1 MPALQVLPMKNK
13 HHASNMS
20 QPQLCWAVDLPVSD
34 YREIHRLQLDM
45 VAARYSGDLDRDAI
59 FILEHEPVFTLGRNG
74 KRHHLIVDT
83 NLSSEKEIPVIRIER
98 GGEITYH
105 GPGQVVGYPII
116 NLKSAGLSVKGYVT
130 ALEEIMIRTAKDFG
144 ITARRKTI
152 NPGVW
157 VAERKLGSVG
167 VAVRHGITFHGFA
180 LNINPDLAPFSRIN
194 PCGLEG
200 VEMTSFEKEGAANVS
215 TSAVRKQIWH
225 HLAEQIH
232 CQLDYIGLSDLPLGQ
247 SDLPVGLSAKQQSIS
262 RPDNLSTA
270 DKGRQ
275 TIRLTAQSPTSP
287 PTNGRTGKPNWL
299 RRRLPSG
306 PEHEKVRNL
315 IHEKGLHTV
324 CQQAKCPNQF
334 ECFSQQTAT
343 FLILGD
349 RCTRNCGFC
358 NVPPGPDQPPNPKEP
373 QNVAEAARK
382 MKLTYVVITSVTRDD
397 LPDGGAAHFADTIH
411 DVREAIEGVQVEVL
425 IPDFQGDEN
434 ALNTVLAA
442 GPDVLNHNVE
452 TVRRLY
458 PLVRPQAD
466 YRQSLTLL
474 RRVSN
479 HHSAIPAKSGIM
491 LGLGETD
498 AEIKRCLED
507 ILDTGC
513 HILTIGQY
521 LQPTR
526 NHLPV
531 TRFVPPQEFDDWRST
546 AIKLGFGNVASGPFV
561 RSSYHAKDLYRESG
575 TSRNNSLDYHL

>member
-1 MPALQVLPMKNK
+1 MSNK
-13 HHASNMS
+13 YHTSNAD
-20 QPQLCWAVDLPVSD
+20 QPELCWAVDLPVSD
-34 YREIHRLQLDM
+34 YRKIHRLQLDM
-45 VAARYSGDLDRDAI
+45 VAARYSGDLDRNAI

-74 KRHHLIVDT
+74 KHRHLIVDT
-83 NLSSEKEIPVIRIER
+83 NLSSENEIPVIRIER

-105 GPGQVVGYPII
+105 GPGQVVGYPIL
-116 NLKSAGLSVKGYVT
+116 NLKSAGLSVKGYVA

-144 ITARRKTI
+144 ITARRKSI

-180 LNINPDLAPFSRIN
+180 LNVNPDLAPFSRIN

-200 VEMTSFEKEGAANVS
+200 VEMTSLEKEGAANL
-215 TSAVRKQIWH
+215 TTAAVRKQIWH
-225 HLAEQIH
+225 HLARQIH
-232 CQLDYIGLSDLPLGQ
+232 CQLDYIGLSDLPV
-247 SDLPVGLSAKQQSIS
+247 SLSAKQPSTS
-262 RPDNLSTA
+262 LPDSLSA
-270 DKGRQ
+270 SEQGHQ
-275 TIRLTAQSPTSP
+275 TIRLSAQKLTSP
-287 PTNGRTGKPNWL
+287 PANGIIRRRRTTPPSGKPNWL

-358 NVPPGPDQPPNPKEP
+358 NVLPGPDQPPNPKEP

-411 DVREAIEGVQVEVL
+411 NVRGAIKGVQVEVL
-425 IPDFQGDEN
+425 IPDFQGDEK

-466 YRQSLTLL
+466 YKQSLTLL
-474 RRVSN
+474 KRVSN
-479 HHSAIPAKSGIM
+479 HHTAIPAKSGIM

-498 AEIKRCLED
+498 AEIDRCLED
-507 ILDTGC
+507 ILGTGC

-531 TRFVPPQEFDDWRST
+531 ARFVTPQEFDDWRST
-546 AIKLGFGNVASGPFV
+546 ALKLGFVNVASGPFV
-561 RSSYHAKDLYRESG
+561 RSSYHAKDLYRESWIP
-575 TSRNNSLDYHL
+575 